1 MILDKGYQTHTS
13 YHCLIGCVENYCIYK
28 SIPVTGADIFF
39 YIKGFMLKYKKRE
52 DDGFNLFSYL
62 DYING
67 LPELG
72 IDFPHEIIGG
82 NNSEVKNKLISLVEN
97 EQMIML
103 KMDTS
108 KIQYD
113 IIFSRNEQTFH
124 SFNVIAYDYEND
136 SFCISDSFIPAYE
149 PFSKQLWISSEEL
162 LNAWE
167 NCRELWTV
175 RFNNEINYMDLFTK
189 DKIIEQLE
197 WYLKG
202 GMNEEYCFGLSS
214 IRKLILDF
222 EKSILDGWDIQ
233 RVIDLNFQLRVN
245 GFYMGREYLA
255 SFLNQITEEELFN
268 ELMEII
274 NHWKRIG
281 MSLTKCVMRK
291 KEDKFIQRIQEMNS
305 LCDAEEQ
312 VFKKIIRI
320 LKENV

>member
-1 MILDKGYQTHTS
+1 MILDKGYETHPS

-28 SIPVTGADIFF
+28 SIPITGADIFF
-39 YIKGFMLKYKKRE
+39 YIEGFMLKYKKE
-52 DDGFNLFSYL
+52 DNGYNLYSYL
-62 DYING
+62 DYKNG

-72 IDFPHEIIGG
+72 IDFPHEVIEGD
-82 NNSEVKNKLISLVEN
+82 NSVVRNKLISLVEN

-124 SFNVIAYDYEND
+124 SFNVIAYDHDTD

-162 LNAWE
+162 LKAWE

-175 RFNNEINYMDLFTK
+175 KFIDEIDCENIKTIN
-189 DKIIEQLE
+189 KIIEQLE

-202 GMNEEYCFGLSS
+202 GNIDDTYLGFSS
-214 IRKLILDF
+214 VRKLISDF
-222 EKSILDGWDIQ
+222 EKKILDGWNIQ
-233 RVIDLNFQLRVN
+233 NVIDYNFQLRVN
-245 GFYMGREYLA
+245 GFFMGREYLA
-255 SFLNQITEEELFN
+255 SFLDQISEYDASAELN
-268 ELMEII
+268 EII
-274 NHWKRIG
+274 DHWKKIG

-291 KEDKFIQRIQEMNS
+291 NEEKLSQRIGEMNL
-305 LCDAEEQ
+305 LCDAEEL
-312 VFKKIIRI
+312 FLKKLLRI
-320 LKENV
+320 LKGK

>member
-1 MILDKGYQTHTS
+1 MILDNGYETHTS

-28 SIPVTGADIFF
+28 RIPITGADVFF
-39 YIKGFMLKYKKRE
+39 YIKGFMLKYKKE
-52 DDGFNLFSYL
+52 GNGYKLYSYL

-72 IDFPHEIIGG
+72 INFSREVIKG
-82 NNSEVKNKLISLVEN
+82 NNSEVKNKLLSLVEN

-124 SFNVIAYDYEND
+124 SFNVIAYDYDND
-136 SFCISDSFIPAYE
+136 SFCISDSFIPAYD

-162 LNAWE
+162 LKAWE

-175 RFNNEINYMDLFTK
+175 KFIDEINSENIKTN

-197 WYLKG
+197 WYLEG
-202 GMNEEYCFGLSS
+202 GNIDDIYLGFSS
-214 IRKLILDF
+214 IRKLISDF
-222 EKSILDGWDIQ
+222 EKRILDGWNIQ
-233 RVIDLNFQLRVN
+233 NVIDYNFQLRVN
-245 GFYMGREYLA
+245 GFFMGREYLA
-255 SFLNQITEEELFN
+255 LFLDQISEYKAETELN
-268 ELMEII
+268 EII
-274 NHWKRIG
+274 NYWKKIG

-291 KEDKFIQRIQEMNS
+291 NEEKLFQRIGEMNS
-305 LCDAEEQ
+305 LCDAEERF
-312 VFKKIIRI
+312 FKNLLGV
-320 LKENV
+320 LKGNI